1 MSKYGNYTTLLALV
15 LFVGCGLFQSQRD
28 SQWVKDG
35 RKADLDPRHIYSCG
49 PEALK
54 EAFDR
59 LGINVSQKDLSH
71 EIQKNGTCLRDFL
84 SIFDTRAR
92 QITFPSEM
100 KIALRKHG
108 YKMIKINSLK
118 KINVQKD
125 TAILLV
131 HKINTL
137 SYHWLCY
144 PVSNFHFFGKET
156 ILDSVY
162 LIEKIL

>member
-1 MSKYGNYTTLLALV
+1 MSKYRNSTTLLALV

-71 EIQKNGTCLRDFL
+71 EIQKNDTCLRDFL
-84 SIFDTRAR
+84 SIFDARAR
-92 QITFPSEM
+92 QITFPNEM
-100 KIALRKHG
+100 KSALRKRG
-108 YKMIKINSLK
+108 YKMVKINSLK
-118 KINVQKD
+118 EINAQKD

-131 HKINTL
+131 HKVNTL
-137 SYHWLCY
+137 NYHWICY

-156 ILDSVY
+156 VLDSIY
-162 LIEKIL
+162 LIKKNL